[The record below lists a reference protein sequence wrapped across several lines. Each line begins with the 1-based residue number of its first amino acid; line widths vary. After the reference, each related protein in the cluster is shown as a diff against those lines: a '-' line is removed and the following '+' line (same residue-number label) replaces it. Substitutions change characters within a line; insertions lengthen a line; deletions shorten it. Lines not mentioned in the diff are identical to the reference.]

1 VILKKLLLLLFTLF
15 GLLGTTQ
22 GQEVRQLRGRVVMAT
37 DSLRPL
43 PYVQVVNRTRSSG
56 TVSDLEGYF
65 QLRMADEDKLEFR
78 MIGYQDTTILVAD
91 FARMGY
97 RFPMKEKVVV
107 MRPAMVRTV
116 RPDYKPFAP
125 AEKSDD
131 PYVGYRSVRPSGL
144 EPVEQKI
151 GLATTGSGAAL
162 EGAITEFANLFSKK
176 EKQRKKIRE
185 LKTKAA
191 YEEYYQALF
200 QFWFDEKIVA
210 ELTGYRGGVLKD
222 FLAFCK
228 PSLKF
233 LEETNEYNAI
243 LTIWK
248 YQEQYERLY
257 YR

>member
-1 VILKKLLLLLFTLF
+1 MKKLILLSLIFF
-15 GLLGTTQ
+15 GLLGAAQ
-22 GQEVRQLRGRVVMAT
+22 GQELRQVRGRVVQAT

-43 PYVQVVNRTRSSG
+43 PYVQVLNRTRSSG

-65 QLRMADEDKLEFR
+65 SLRMSDEDKLEFR
-78 MIGYQDTTILVAD
+78 MIGYQDTTILVSD

-107 MRPAMVRTV
+107 MRPATIRTT

-144 EPVEQKI
+144 DPVEQKI
-151 GLATTGSGAAL
+151 GLTTTGSGAAL
-162 EGAITEFANLFSKK
+162 EGAVTQFANLFSKK

-185 LKTKAA
+185 LKAKAA
-191 YEEYYQALF
+191 FEEYYNALF
-200 QFWFDEKIVA
+200 NYWFDEKIVA

-228 PSLKF
+228 PSLQF

-248 YQEQYERLY
+248 YQEQYEALY